1 MTATR
6 ADLASLGRGAGRRQ
20 PAVSVR
26 DPRRSRPDAGSHWP
40 RSAVAVVLTA
50 AVLVARPLPA
60 WARPAAGTGQAPVA
74 AGAPAPDLSD
84 RAGPGIVTAGAV
96 VLPRDAIGTYL
107 WPAAGPVVATWEASA
122 NPYGP
127 GHRGV
132 DLAVAVGDPVAAMA
146 GGVVGFAGVVV
157 GRAWVSIDHP
167 DGLRTTVGP
176 LAVVAVSAGDPVRQ
190 GQVVGTAAATA
201 HADAR
206 VLRTGRL
213 HVSARVAGTYVDPV
227 PLVGRLV
234 ATLLSPTTDIGSSAR

>member
-1 MTATR
+1 MMITR
-6 ADLASLGRGAGRRQ
+6 LHAGITPDVLAHRRGAGR
-20 PAVSVR
+20 
-26 DPRRSRPDAGSHWP
+26 PRSDAGP
-40 RSAVAVVLTA
+40 RSWHATVAVVLTA
-50 AVLVARPLPA
+50 SVLLAGPVPA
-60 WARPAAGTGQAPVA
+60 WARPTVGTGRAPVA
-74 AGAPAPDLSD
+74 ADARLVDPQDQAGLGVVAPRP
-84 RAGPGIVTAGAV
+84 V
-96 VLPRDAIGTYL
+96 VLPPGAVGTHR
-107 WPAAGPVVATWEASA
+107 WPVSGPVVGTWQASA

-132 DLAVAVGDPVAAMA
+132 DLAVAIGDPVAAMA
-146 GGVVGFAGVVV
+146 GGIVGFAGVVA

-206 VLRTGRL
+206 LLRTGRL
-213 HVSARVAGTYVDPV
+213 HVSARVAGTYADPV

-234 ATLLSPTTDIGSSAR
+234 ATLLSPTIDIGSSAR